1 MSKLEKFKKLIKDNR
16 DNFSITDVCYDHA
29 LEGTRIFIYPMN
41 GCFGYM
47 YRQLAYYS
55 STWEDVYITGISV
68 GYSITMFFEGEV
80 FDL

>member
-1 MSKLEKFKKLIKDNR
+1 MTKLEKFKKLIKDL
-16 DNFSITDVCYDHA
+16 DLDLYDVPFDHMFG
-29 LEGTRIFIYPMN
+29 GTRVFIYPLR
-41 GCFGYM
+41 GDFGYV